1 MGWPGRL
8 LSALALLGVSAV
20 GCSDGGALGTA
31 PIVATVSS
39 WDQGA
44 EARVPLGGVQLC
56 ETNTTNCTVTYTS
69 GLGVIQVPVGQE
81 ISYTL
86 EKEGYASYL
95 YADIVPQDGS
105 QPTFVMLTDELLA
118 KQHARVMSLYPL
130 EDKGEIAIE
139 LHPPFA
145 GATFKLVDAAGKAY
159 YVDEEP
165 SWNADLTATTALG
178 RGGFVEV
185 SAGVFQIELG
195 GTAQDCV
202 PRLAWPSDAEN
213 SIEIPVQAGYRTFA
227 TVLCSAGP

>member
-1 MGWPGRL
+1 MGLPGRL
-8 LSALALLGVSAV
+8 LCVLALLGVSTV
-20 GCSDGGALGTA
+20 GCSDGATAGTA
-31 PIVATVSS
+31 PLVATVSS
-39 WDQGA
+39 WDQVA
-44 EARVPLGGVQLC
+44 EVRVPLGGVQLC
-56 ETNTTNCTVTYTS
+56 ENNTTNCTVTYTS
-69 GLGVIQVPVGQE
+69 GLGVIQVPAGQE

-95 YADIVPQDGS
+95 YADIVPPDGS

-118 KQHARVMSLYPL
+118 KEHGRLMSPYPL

-145 GATFKLVDAAGKAY
+145 GATFNLVDATGKAY

-165 SWNADLTATTALG
+165 SWNADLSATTSLG

-202 PRLAWPSDAEN
+202 PRLAWPSDVEN
-213 SIEIPVQAGYRTFA
+213 SIEIPVREGFRTFA
-227 TVLCSAGP
+227 TVLCSVGP